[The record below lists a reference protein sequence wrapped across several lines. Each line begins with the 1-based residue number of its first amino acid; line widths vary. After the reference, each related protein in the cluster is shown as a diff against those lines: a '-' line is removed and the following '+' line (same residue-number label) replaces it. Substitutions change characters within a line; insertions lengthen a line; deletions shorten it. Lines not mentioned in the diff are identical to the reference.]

1 MSEHVRD
8 STIRSESNVFEVQ
21 VLFNSLV
28 ILEILILKFEYGF
41 SKFKSHTIIATWGTW
56 LNETQFTPPIHDLFQ
71 INWLQVMILLPKR
84 DEFHQIQTYVSSL
97 THGLLI
103 IWLECR
109 NFHSIF
115 KKWNFG
121 FYITRYRKNRNFR
134 IFWWILF
141 PWNVAGDLTISEFR
155 FHDLSIMVQK
165 RK

>member
-41 SKFKSHTIIATWGTW
+41 SKFKSHTIIATWETW
-56 LNETQFTPPIHDLFQ
+56 LNEAQFTPPIHDLFQ

-84 DEFHQIQTYVSSL
+84 DEFHQIQTYVSSV

-103 IWLECR
+103 VWLECR
-109 NFHSIF
+109 NFHTRF
-115 KKWNFG
+115 KKMIFLILNQVP
-121 FYITRYRKNRNFR
+121 KNRNFWNFGR
-134 IFWWILF
+134 FNLLRTRRVILNRLDF
-141 PWNVAGDLTISEFR
+141 VFMIC
-155 FHDLSIMVQK
+155 Q
-165 RK
+165 